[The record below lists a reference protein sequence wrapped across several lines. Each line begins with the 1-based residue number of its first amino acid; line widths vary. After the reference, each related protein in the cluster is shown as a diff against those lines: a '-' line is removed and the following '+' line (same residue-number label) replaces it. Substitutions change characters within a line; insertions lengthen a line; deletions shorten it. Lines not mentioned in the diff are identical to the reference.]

1 MIKILSALTV
11 SAFIAAA
18 LFILPGFAP
27 PLQAAPVAALAK
39 GDRLVSSVIGKDC
52 TKQTWP
58 SYSASCLR
66 GQGVVREA
74 RLIHARG

>member
-1 MIKILSALTV
+1 MIKVLSALTV

-18 LFILPGFAP
+18 LFMLPGFAP
-27 PLQAAPVAALAK
+27 SLEAAPAPALAK
-39 GDRLVSSVIGKDC
+39 SDRLVPKVVGTDC
-52 TKQTWP
+52 AKQTWP

-66 GQGVVREA
+66 GEGVVREA